1 MFLEFIFGK
10 NLKNYI
16 KDVDKKAEEVII
28 QKVID
33 QLIKID
39 SIEIKEEDFKD
50 VVFKRLEKND

>member
-1 MFLEFIFGK
+1 MEFIFGK

-39 SIEIKEEDFKD
+39 SIEIKKEDFKD

>member
-39 SIEIKEEDFKD
+39 SIEIKKEDFKD